1 MSESG
6 TSHRKFMAIAI
17 EEAKQAL
24 AEGEV
29 PVGACIV
36 MDREVIARAH
46 NMREG
51 YSDSTAHAEMLVIR
65 EASSRLGRWRLSDCT
80 LYVTL
85 EPCAMCAGAMVNAR
99 LGHLVYG
106 VTDPKAGSAGSV
118 YDIVRSPALNH
129 QVVVEGGILKE
140 ECSELLKRFFAS
152 LRRDG

>member
-1 MSESG
+1 MQHEN
-6 TSHRKFMAIAI
+6 FMRHAL
-17 EEAKQAL
+17 EEAREAYKR
-24 AEGEV
+24 GEI
-29 PVGACIV
+29 PVGAIV
-36 MDREVIARAH
+36 VHNGKIIALAH
-46 NMREG
+46 NEKE
-51 YSDSTAHAEMLVIR
+51 SCQDATAHAELLALQR
-65 EASSRLGRWRLSDCT
+65 TARHLGHWRLNESV
-80 LYVTL
+80 LYCTL

>member
-85 EPCAMCAGAMVNAR
+85 EPCAMCAGAVVQAR
-99 LGHLVYG
+99 LGTLVFG
-106 VTDPKAGSAGSV
+106 AFDDKAGAVGSL
-118 YDIVRSPALNH
+118 YDIPRDFRLNRFVE
-129 QVVVEGGILKE
+129 VVPGIMSE
-140 ECSELLKRFFAS
+140 ETSELMKGFFTG
-152 LRRDG
+152 RR